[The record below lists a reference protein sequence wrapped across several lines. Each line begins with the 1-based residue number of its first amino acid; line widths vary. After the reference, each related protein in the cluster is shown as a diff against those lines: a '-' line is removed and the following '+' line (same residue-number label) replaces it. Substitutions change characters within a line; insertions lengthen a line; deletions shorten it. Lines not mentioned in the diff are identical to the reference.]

1 MQIQES
7 LKTARDKYGE
17 LADKY
22 KDLDPTPNFK
32 YIEWICKQIQKRL
45 AGGLGW
51 DERNVKD
58 LNQYLIE
65 WDKYLEGG
73 RIPQD
78 KRDINKNTLMD
89 VVTIVNKLRAT
100 PSKTQVKRKR
110 RDPALEIQWK
120 TERDDTETV
129 YENKDWIVVIPYS
142 QKAAMELG
150 ELSTWCIAYDDSN
163 NTNRNKFWEY
173 VKPGTSENQFYFILS
188 KYADII
194 TRKPTMFA
202 VRMGFE
208 EIMDAYDINDQP
220 HNVLEAEGGFI
231 NFVNKDNN
239 KADPIVIP
247 LPYSILKPLT
257 NEQLSKYLEFYDENN
272 FEHNFWCEDCRGEG
286 SIECSLCDGSGT
298 VICDK
303 CRGDGKMD
311 CDVCGGTGT
320 RPCWACEDESGTM
333 KCDDCDGLGKVPCEC
348 DGEEEC
354 DVCDAN
360 GMVSCEECEGV
371 GTVDCS
377 VCNGDGTIE
386 CEDCD
391 GDGKIECDE
400 CDGSGEV
407 LCPDCDDDGV
417 QICDTCGGEGCR
429 ITNFQFCS
437 RCDDTGV
444 DYNQQPCLSCAPYR
458 KHNQPET
465 PAQTEAKEIERLHAL
480 IQKNWGNYITHPL
493 KETTQKHHY
502 VSTLKTPTG
511 ELLSLHAG
519 YKHNVN
525 QSYLQLRNMN
535 KTIVAEGEVRVRD
548 YLKRVYNM

>member
-22 KDLDPTPNFK
+22 KHLDPTPSFK
-32 YIEWICKQIQKRL
+32 YIEWICKLIRERL
-45 AGGLGW
+45 ADGGLGW
-51 DERNVKD
+51 NERNAKD

-65 WDKYLEGG
+65 WDKYLDGG
-73 RIPQD
+73 RIPPD
-78 KRDINKNTLMD
+78 KRDINKNTLRD
-89 VVTIVNKLRAT
+89 VVTIVDELRAT

-120 TERDDTETV
+120 TERDDAETV

-142 QKAAMELG
+142 QAAAMELG

-163 NTNRNKFWEY
+163 NTSRNKFWEY

-208 EIMDAYDINDQP
+208 KIMDAWNIKDQP
-220 HNVLEAEGGFI
+220 HEVSEAEGGFI
-231 NFVNKDNN
+231 NLVNKYDGE
-239 KADPIVIP
+239 ADPIVIP

-257 NEQLSKYLEFYDENN
+257 DEQLSQYWQFYDEND
-272 FEHNFWCEDCRGEG
+272 FEHNFVCEDCGGEG
-286 SIECSLCDGSGT
+286 YIECSTCDGSGT
-298 VICDK
+298 GFCDE
-303 CRGDGKMD
+303 CGGDGKMD
-311 CDVCGGTGT
+311 CDVCDGKGT
-320 RPCWACEDESGTM
+320 RPCWACDESGIM
-333 KCDDCDGLGKVPCEC
+333 KCEDCDGLGKVPCSC

-354 DVCDAN
+354 DVCDAD
-360 GMVSCEECEGV
+360 GMESCEICEGE

-377 VCNGDGTIE
+377 VCGGDGTID

-391 GDGKIECDE
+391 GTGYAECEE
-400 CDGSGEV
+400 CYGSGSV
-407 LCPDCDDDGV
+407 PCPDCDEGI
-417 QICDTCGGEGCR
+417 QTCITCDGEGRR
-429 ITNFQFCS
+429 ITNFHFCDQ
-437 RCDDTGV
+437 CDDTEKEPNG
-444 DYNQQPCLSCAPYR
+444 DTCPECLKYR
-458 KHNQPET
+458 NPNTSK
-465 PAQTEAKEIERLHAL
+465 QTETKEIERLHAL
-480 IQKNWGNYITHPL
+480 IQKNWGNYLTHPL

-519 YKHNVN
+519 YKHNVG
-525 QSYLQLRNMN
+525 QSYLQLRHMN
-535 KTIVAEGEVRVRD
+535 KTVVAEGEIGVRD